1 MIFQNNE
8 QNFSL
13 VLNIFISA
21 IFYFREKLY
30 VLKNGI
36 TLLLLFILCS
46 GYSQKNYPEDYFR
59 SPLDIPLVLSGT
71 FGELRGNHFHAGM
84 DLKTQ
89 RRNGLN
95 VYATADGYVSRIKVA
110 LWGYGKV
117 IYVTH
122 PNGYTTVYAHLSKFG
137 EGIQE
142 YVKNIQYKKESYE
155 TGNIFPKKGEI
166 QVTKGQIIGYSGSTG
181 GFVAPHLHYEI
192 RDTKTEHII
201 NPMWF
206 GLDIKDSLA
215 PRITNLIGYPLNSE
229 SRINGNNK
237 KLVIPMKKK
246 GDEYTTNR
254 ITAIGKVGFGV
265 TTWDRL
271 GQALNKN
278 GVYSIEMKVNGN
290 RTYYHDLETFS
301 FAESK
306 FINLL
311 IDYPHFKKYKN
322 RVQRVFRHP
331 ANKLSIYED
340 LVNEGVVQVEEGM
353 SYLIE
358 IIIKDFKGNTSQLK
372 IPILGKKSE
381 RIFSASKDT
390 TNYKITKSEFSKFS
404 KDGVTV
410 AFPKNTFY
418 DNIYLDFDVKDGI
431 AKVHRPNVP
440 LDKNFT
446 ITFDSTM
453 YNPEKVDQLYIANV
467 NNKKYPSYQNT
478 RKKKDKMFT
487 TSKTL
492 GKYKILKDSI
502 VPRIYKPNFK
512 KGAWMT
518 NSKYLTIKISDSQS
532 GIKSYEAFID
542 DEWVLMEYDLK
553 KNKLSYDFRDKKLVG
568 SKHIFKLVV
577 SDNVGNTNTYTSTFY
592 RK

>member
-1 MIFQNNE
+1 MFI
-8 QNFSL
+8 L
-13 VLNIFISA
+13 VQ
-21 IFYFREKLY
+21 KLV
-30 VLKNGI
+30 VLRRCI
-36 TLLLLFILCS
+36 TLLFLIYFCQ
-46 GYSQKNYPEDYFR
+46 GFPQKKYPSDYFR
-59 SPLDIPLVLSGT
+59 SPLDIPHVLSGT
-71 FGELRGNHFHAGM
+71 FGELRPNHFHAGV

-89 RRNGLN
+89 RKNGLN
-95 VYATADGYVSRIKVA
+95 VYATADGYISRIKVA

-117 IYVTH
+117 IYVNH

-137 EGIQE
+137 DGIEE
-142 YVKNIQYKKESYE
+142 YVKNIQYKKKSYE

-166 QVTKGQIIGYSGSTG
+166 PVKKGQIIAYSGSTG

-215 PRITNLIGYPLNSE
+215 PRITNLMGYPMNSE

-237 KLVIPMKKK
+237 KLVLPFKRK
-246 GDEYTTNR
+246 GNEYTTNR
-254 ITAIGKVGFGV
+254 ITAVGKIGFGV

-271 GQALNKN
+271 GKALNKN
-278 GVYSIEMKVNGN
+278 GVYSIEMKVNGK

-306 FINLL
+306 LINLL
-311 IDYPHFKKYKN
+311 IDYSHFKKYKN
-322 RVQRVFRHP
+322 RVQRIYRHP
-331 ANKLSIYED
+331 KNSLSIYED
-340 LVNEGVVQVEEGM
+340 LVNEGYLNVEAGL
-353 SYLIE
+353 SYLVE
-358 IIIKDFKGNTSQLK
+358 IIIKDFKGNTCKLK

-381 RIFSASKDT
+381 RIFTSSTDT
-390 TNYKITKSEFSKFS
+390 TEYKIISKEFHKYSKN
-404 KDGVTV
+404 GVTI

-418 DNIYLDFDVKDGI
+418 DNTYIDFDVKNGI
-431 AKVHRPNVP
+431 AKVHKPNTP
-440 LDKNFT
+440 LAKSFT
-446 ITFDSTM
+446 ITFDSTT
-453 YNPEKVDQLYIANV
+453 YNSINIDQLYIANI

-478 RKKKDKMFT
+478 RKKKDKMYT

-492 GKYKILKDSI
+492 GKYKILKDTI
-502 VPRIYKPNFK
+502 KPRIYNPNFQE
-512 KGAWMT
+512 GIWMT
-518 NSKYLTIKISDSQS
+518 NHKKLTIRISDSQT

-542 DEWVLMEYDLK
+542 DEWILMEYDLK
-553 KNKLSYDFRDKKLVG
+553 KKKLTYDFRDKKLVG
-568 SKHIFKLVV
+568 NKHIFKLVV